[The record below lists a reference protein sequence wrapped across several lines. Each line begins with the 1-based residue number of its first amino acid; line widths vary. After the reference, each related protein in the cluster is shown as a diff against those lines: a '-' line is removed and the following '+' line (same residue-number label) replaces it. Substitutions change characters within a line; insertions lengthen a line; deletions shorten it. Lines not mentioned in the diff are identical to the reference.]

1 MALPFFQKN
10 SFMLIRKF
18 IPFVLFLL
26 AGQFVV
32 AQGIISN
39 NWCGT
44 TGVKPWLTQ
53 YQNDRTALQYRHN
66 DDSTWLYVPMTIQI
80 VGNDA
85 GGGYY
90 PVDLAFRVICEMN
103 EQYQNAHIHFYLT
116 PGDGFRYINN
126 TAWYMHDFDAG
137 SDLINENRLSDRV
150 NAFIVADPA
159 GNCGYSWQDAIVI
172 GKSCSN
178 KGNSTWA
185 HEMGHHLSLPHPFVG
200 WEGTSWNFNQAA
212 PDTVGGNAVER
223 VDGSN
228 CYESGDRFCDT
239 RPDYINYR
247 WPCDGN
253 YESPFLLTDPVGD
266 TFRSD
271 ASLIMGYSYDAC
283 ASRFTPE
290 QIAAMRAN
298 LYTEHANYLQLT
310 EPPAEIADD
319 TMVQLISPID
329 SATVQYDKFELHWK
343 KVPNA
348 TYYLVDVSISKNFAP
363 KMVLET
369 VYDDTML
376 LVDKPIPN
384 NRVMYWRVRAYSEWD
399 VCQTDDNVQL
409 GIFRTR
415 NLSATNELENLLAA
429 DLTPNPVAG
438 GASATLLIVTEE
450 SSDAQL
456 QVHDMAGRLC
466 QQRSIRLSAGENL
479 LDIPTGNLQTGL
491 YTVILRNEKGAI
503 IRRLAVAE

>member
-1 MALPFFQKN
+1 
-10 SFMLIRKF
+10 MLIRKSLLF
-18 IPFVLFLL
+18 ALFLL
-26 AGQFVV
+26 VGQLVG

-44 TGVKPWLTQ
+44 TGRSAWLTQ
-53 YQNDRTALQYRHN
+53 YQDHRDDVQYRSG
-66 DDSTWLYVPMTIQI
+66 DSSWLYVPMTIQI
-80 VGNDA
+80 VGNDD

-90 PVDLAFRVICEMN
+90 PLEFAFRVLCEMN
-103 EQYQNAHIHFYLT
+103 EQYQAAHIRFYLM
-116 PGDGFRYINN
+116 PGDAVRYLNN
-126 TAWYMHDFDAG
+126 TKWYMHDFDAG
-137 SDLINENRLSDRV
+137 SELINSNRLPDRL

-172 GKSCSN
+172 GKNCSQ

-185 HEMGHHLSLPHPFVG
+185 HEAGHHLSLPHPFVG
-200 WEGTSWNFNQAA
+200 WEGTTWNYSQPA
-212 PDTVGGNAVER
+212 PDSVGGNAVER

-228 CYESGDRFCDT
+228 CYEAGDRFCDT

-253 YESPFLLTDPVGD
+253 FESQFPLKDPTGQE
-266 TFRSD
+266 FRSD

-290 QIAAMRAN
+290 QIEAMRAN
-298 LYTEHANYLQLT
+298 LNTEHSNYLQIT
-310 EPPAEIADD
+310 EPLAEIPDD
-319 TMVQLISPID
+319 TVVQLISPID
-329 SATVQYDKFELHWK
+329 SSTVQYDKFKLHWN

-348 TYYLVDVSISKNFAP
+348 TYYLVDVSISKSFAP
-363 KMVLET
+363 KMVFET
-369 VYDDTML
+369 VYDDTTL

-384 NRVMYWRVRAYSEWD
+384 NRIMYWRVRAYSEWD
-399 VCQTDDNVQL
+399 VCQSDDNAQL
-409 GIFRTR
+409 GVFKTR
-415 NLSATNELENLLAA
+415 NLSATSELENLLAA

-438 GASATLLIVTEE
+438 GTSATLLIITEE
-450 SSDAQL
+450 SSNAQL
-456 QVHDMAGRLC
+456 QVADMAGRIC
-466 QQRSIRLSAGENL
+466 QQRSVRLSSGENQV
-479 LDIPTGNLQTGL
+479 DIPTDNLPAGL